1 MESPLGATH
10 MVEVGVMMLLAFSLG
25 KNMIFVHPINFFVH
39 LKSFCALFFF
49 FFVLEGLRE
58 NAILLIR

>member
-49 FFVLEGLRE
+49 FFLFLKD
-58 NAILLIR
+58 